1 MVHRIRRSSKFV
13 RPLVLAAVMAFAVQ
27 VAAQAQTKS
36 WHYRDLTAATGA
48 PRPAG
53 QLAGFHVGD
62 RDDPR
67 VYYSDNNGRVWE
79 LAYYQASLDFHAP
92 PLST

>member
-1 MVHRIRRSSKFV
+1 
-13 RPLVLAAVMAFAVQ
+13 MAFAVQ

-79 LAYYQASLDFHAP
+79 LAYYQASPALYPQIMLDMDIPRSA
-92 PLST
+92 